1 MLETITHL
9 VTNFGYIIVAV
20 FILLE
25 CAGFPLPGETALL
38 VAAGFAGAGKLSI
51 SIVILIAATAAI
63 LGDAGGYWIG
73 RLLGRG
79 FVERWGR
86 YVGLNEKKMKILEG
100 FFVKHGPLTVFF
112 GRFIGVLRT
121 YSALFAGIS
130 KMPYITFT
138 IFNALGG
145 IVWAAIFGTVG
156 YLFGQN
162 LDEIEHLARIFGW
175 GALLGLV
182 LIAAFWYLRRWA
194 TSTVREAVLQPGL
207 RGLAMRMLSG
217 SALVATKSG
226 TPRLSRTSVVML
238 YAVGLGITA
247 LVIFVVS
254 GATHSLA
261 EYDPLIRF
269 EEIMS
274 TAIDTWLTKSQS
286 LLFLYIAKSGA
297 ALALITGVIT
307 AAVYGVLKRRLYMFT
322 MVFGLAGGET
332 LNALLAFL
340 NRGEGV
346 FVSSHFSVRLGYI
359 FAFDNLIVP
368 VIVFGMLAYFT
379 ALSMKQ
385 MALVVT
391 VIIAFSLP
399 ALSIVASGFL
409 SGMHG
414 GIAFFEE
421 LLCAIIWLWICIGLM
436 QFIRLK
442 QHQHAVREQIAA
454 DGVA

>member
-1 MLETITHL
+1 MIETITHL
-9 VTNFGYIIVAV
+9 VTNFGYIIVAF

-38 VAAGFAGAGKLSI
+38 VGAGFAGAGKLSI
-51 SIVILIAATAAI
+51 SVVIIIAASAAI

-79 FVERWGR
+79 FVERWGK
-86 YVGLNEKKMKILEG
+86 YVGLNESKMQTLEG
-100 FFVKHGPLTVFF
+100 FFIKHGSLTVFF

-130 KMPYITFT
+130 KMPYLTFT

-145 IVWAAIFGTVG
+145 IVWATIFGTVG

-175 GALLGLV
+175 GALLGVMLM
-182 LIAAFWYLRRWA
+182 AGTWYLRRWA
-194 TSTVREAVLQPGL
+194 KSTARQAVMQPGL
-207 RGLAMRMLSG
+207 RGLVMRILSG
-217 SALVATKSG
+217 SALVVTTSG
-226 TPRLSRTSVVML
+226 STRLSRTSVVIL
-238 YAVGLGITA
+238 YAAGLGITA
-247 LVIFVVS
+247 LLIVFVS

-261 EYDPLIRF
+261 EYDPLVRF

-274 TAIDTWLTKSQS
+274 AKIDSWLTQSQS
-286 LLFLYIAKSGA
+286 LLFFYIAKFGSA
-297 ALALITGVIT
+297 ATLIIGILTSV
-307 AAVYGVLKRRLYMFT
+307 VSVFLKRRLYMFT
-322 MVFGLAGGET
+322 MLFGLVGGET

-340 NRGEGV
+340 NRGYHV
-346 FVSSHFSVRLGYI
+346 FVSTHFSVRIGYL

-368 VIVFGMLAYFT
+368 VIVLGMLAYFT

-391 VIIAFSLP
+391 VIVGFSIP
-399 ALSIVASGFL
+399 ALSIVAANFL
-409 SGMHG
+409 CGMHG
-414 GIAFFEE
+414 GIEFFEE

-436 QFIRLK
+436 QFILLK
-442 QHQHAVREQIAA
+442 QHQHAIQQRIAA
-454 DGVA
+454 GRA